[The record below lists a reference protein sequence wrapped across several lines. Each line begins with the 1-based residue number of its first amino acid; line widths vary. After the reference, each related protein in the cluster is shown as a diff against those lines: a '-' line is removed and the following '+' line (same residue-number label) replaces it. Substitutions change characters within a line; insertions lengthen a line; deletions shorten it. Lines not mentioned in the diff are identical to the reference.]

1 MALENNQNLVVQNSL
16 LSSTQMNKEKSLIM
30 RKQLESGEQQLKIC
44 LASYFLSGLE
54 LLGFGAYK
62 EKAILCDCKDLDN
75 GTLLRIWVI
84 LKASCLGFCLLFSFY
99 IPLVLLLA
107 SKSLLAVTVPQ
118 LPFTAL
124 NSVPHS
130 SKTHN

>member
-1 MALENNQNLVVQNSL
+1 VALENNQNLVVQNSI

-62 EKAILCDCKDLDN
+62 EKDILFDCKDIDN
-75 GTLLRIWVI
+75 GTLLRI
-84 LKASCLGFCLLFSFY
+84 
-99 IPLVLLLA
+99 
-107 SKSLLAVTVPQ
+107 
-118 LPFTAL
+118 
-124 NSVPHS
+124 
-130 SKTHN
+130 

>member
-30 RKQLESGEQQLKIC
+30 RKQLESGEQQLKIF
-44 LASYFLSGLE
+44 LASYFLYGLE

-75 GTLLRIWVI
+75 GTLLRI
-84 LKASCLGFCLLFSFY
+84 
-99 IPLVLLLA
+99 
-107 SKSLLAVTVPQ
+107 
-118 LPFTAL
+118 
-124 NSVPHS
+124 
-130 SKTHN
+130 